1 MNTLVEHTS
10 YTAKAGYIWRKRYD
24 KNTLSIALQTK
35 DVVEATRRSASM
47 TMRFMQLELL
57 KIEFAAVRQ
66 ALKSYRDEI
75 IRNEK
80 IKILQAL
87 VAGTG
92 SQEASQG
99 VNPPQVTQSPNL
111 NDRIAQI
118 VLQGELEQTE
128 GHSLEEA
135 KTTYF
140 DAHTGDFIGAWTVKT
155 IKDYNSCIDRFIVWC
170 AASSIASV
178 ESVTKENIVS
188 FKQYMDEQGLAPNTK
203 QKILTRLGSMFK
215 FVVEVKEWRDKNPVT
230 GLMYKKVSVVHKK
243 EEITPLQ
250 FNSAMEQN
258 ETRNDL
264 QTFWAMQILYHCG
277 LRVSELSQLMTGDY
291 REIEGIKCLSI
302 NTDNGKTVKNESSIR
317 NIPLNEAL
325 LALGA
330 WEKKPVM
337 KYGDNRT
344 MDKVSKAFKKIGLK
358 RSTHCFR
365 HSLSNRLRDTNATDS
380 IRAYILGHTQANM
393 TDRVYV
399 TRDPLIQMKVALDTT
414 GDYRVN

>member
-1 MNTLVEHTS
+1 MNE
-10 YTAKAGYIWRKRYD
+10 
-24 KNTLSIALQTK
+24 
-35 DVVEATRRSASM
+35 
-47 TMRFMQLELL
+47 
-57 KIEFAAVRQ
+57 
-66 ALKSYRDEI
+66 
-75 IRNEK
+75 
-80 IKILQAL
+80 
-87 VAGTG
+87 
-92 SQEASQG
+92 
-99 VNPPQVTQSPNL
+99 
-111 NDRIAQI
+111 RIAQI

-128 GHSLEEA
+128 GHSLEEV

-155 IKDYNSCIDRFIVWC
+155 VTDNSSCIDRFIVWC

-215 FVVEVKEWRDKNPVT
+215 FVAEVKEWRDKNPVT
-230 GLMYKKVSVVHKK
+230 GLMYKKVRVVHKK
-243 EEITPLQ
+243 EEVTPAQ
-250 FNSAMEQN
+250 FNAAMEQN
-258 ETRNDL
+258 TTRNDL
-264 QTFWAMQILYHCG
+264 QTSWAMHLFYHCE
-277 LRVSELSQLMTGDY
+277 LRVSELSQLTKAGY
-291 REIEGIKCLSI
+291 REIEGIKCISI
-302 NTDNGKTVKNESSIR
+302 KTDHGKTVKNESSVR

-330 WEKKPVM
+330 WEEKPVM

-344 MDKVSKAFKKIGLK
+344 MDRVSRAFKLIGLK

-399 TRDPLIQMKVALDTT
+399 TRDPLIQMKAALDVT
-414 GDYRVN
+414 GTA